1 MEENMSKSK
10 NVKEDVVREPITE
23 ETKVEPETV
32 VREPVKVET
41 KIEAPKPAAK
51 MTGGPCI

>member
-1 MEENMSKSK
+1 MSKSK

>member
-1 MEENMSKSK
+1 MSKSK

-23 ETKVEPETV
+23 ETKVEPEKV
-32 VREPVKVET
+32 VREPIKVET
-41 KIEAPKPAAK
+41 KIEAKPTAK

>member
-1 MEENMSKSK
+1 MSKSK

-23 ETKVEPETV
+23 ETKVEPETI
-32 VREPVKVET
+32 VREPIKVET

-51 MTGGPCI
+51 MTGGPCV

>member
-1 MEENMSKSK
+1 MSKSK

-23 ETKVEPETV
+23 ETKVEPEKV
-32 VREPVKVET
+32 VREPIEVET

>member
-1 MEENMSKSK
+1 MSKSK
-10 NVKEDVVREPITE
+10 NIKEDVVREPITE

-51 MTGGPCI
+51 MTGGPCV